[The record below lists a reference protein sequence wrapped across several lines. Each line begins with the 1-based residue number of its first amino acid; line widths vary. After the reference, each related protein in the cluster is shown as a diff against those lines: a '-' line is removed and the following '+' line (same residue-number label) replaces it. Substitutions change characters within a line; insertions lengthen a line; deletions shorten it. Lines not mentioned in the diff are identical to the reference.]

1 MSSARRL
8 KRIQNALA
16 ASTEIIG
23 TLTLGDISYL
33 VPASR
38 TPSRLP
44 RLPPLDPN
52 DARTREHLY
61 FLLQKFVLDQDVFLL
76 AQPGPYAR
84 RLALTFCNLLNAEYE
99 YIALHRDVGET
110 ELKQGREIRDGGN
123 LVYVDSAAVRAVKT
137 GRILIIEGIEKAER
151 GIMPVLNNL
160 LENREM
166 NLDDGTHILHPHRH
180 LLLSPADAADAR
192 FVPAHPSF
200 RVIAIGAPVPPYT
213 GYPLDPP
220 FRSRFQARFLDPTSA
235 LLAYP
240 HPSTPLLGGPDALW
254 TTLRDL
260 VLATQFASETRH
272 SLDGVARPA
281 LPPFPH
287 TALAKLHALLAAFPP
302 PSPGKPVLSPRA
314 MGRLMIVLHPE
325 LLHAPF
331 RAWAILS
338 ERLEEAGLGPLA
350 APLATEDPDNAETAA
365 EDAAG
370 LLGYT
375 VRSIART
382 GQHTVRIVFT
392 ALSGGD
398 EVAIEAPAGEG
409 PLQPFPLEETPDFVP
424 SARFAG
430 LLTSC
435 LQAHALG
442 WDISLVPPAQPATA
456 SASTSLLV
464 QVFGGVLGY
473 VREAVH
479 VYKELGGRELLMRRV
494 VGEGGATSWEPSPL
508 VQGAWEGR
516 LVHLS
521 GFDVLGPTAGAIAR
535 LLQDREVELWEG
547 KRIVASLGDDM
558 RLTNSPDISLAHPS
572 FRVVSTASRAAPLRD
587 WLSAEHANMF
597 LTLPA
602 QPMSRSEEAALL
614 LRTGCP
620 PAHVDALLGFAGAY
634 RTRMAPSEGAL
645 RVRRLGTRALLRIA
659 RRLARFPWDQDI
671 RRMLERALL
680 TDFLPATEKAGVEE
694 LLEDIG
700 IKKISP
706 AFHPAPLVG
715 DKALLFPAPT
725 DPLRH
730 TEDTRIPRF
739 DASQDPEG
747 AASYVPFMDHFYDNS
762 IQSAQM
768 RDLAIDFELLGEH
781 LVLLGN
787 QGVGKN
793 KIIDR
798 LCQLLQ
804 RPREYIQLHRDST
817 VQQLMFQTT
826 LERGVVRY
834 TDSPLLRAVAHG
846 RVLVVD
852 EADKAPE
859 HVVAIFRS
867 LAGQG
872 ELTLSDGRRLAR
884 VVERK
889 GDLPIHPR
897 FRLILLANRP
907 GYPFLG
913 NHFMQVLGDNFSCHA
928 ISNPDLQSERKLL
941 TQLAPELSKDLIVR
955 LIGAFHDLRQSYEG
969 GTLSYPYSLRELI
982 AIVRHMQ
989 AYPDDELDDTL
1000 RNVFDFD
1007 VYRIEITEKLD
1018 EILRKH
1024 GSVPVGAVQSDAVID
1039 QQDRSLRA
1047 YGTDATTRKAKKPL
1061 DMQFDPQKTDL
1072 DKPKHGQEDPSGEA
1086 HTGGN
1091 TFAGGTGG
1099 RDTAGLGGRGGFK
1112 RLHEKDH
1119 DINQISNKL
1128 KEDVPESVREQARLM
1143 ARKELEARL
1152 AELNMTSAG
1161 ADSYGA
1167 LLTAVQ
1173 AHIAQL
1179 HDLLEHLAAREEERV
1194 WVKRQTDGELDDTR
1208 LTEGLTGEAAV
1219 YKRRGMAKPEL
1230 GRPQVKPKRI
1240 RFLFDISA
1248 SMYRFQHDGRLQRS
1262 LETAVMLMES
1272 FNVLSRKDKYAWD
1285 MYGHSGDEPEIPLV
1299 KVGDSVE
1306 EVSERWAVAQKM
1318 KYITQYTFSGD
1329 STVAAI
1335 EKAVDEVAAFDGD
1348 DHFVIALTDA
1358 NFGQYRITSADLGRV
1373 MNRHPKVKT
1382 ALICICEDSEAA
1394 WVKRHFPGRAFLVTN
1409 SADIPKVLRGFLS
1422 TMVDR

>member
-23 TLTLGDISYL
+23 TLTLGDISYP

-44 RLPPLDPN
+44 RLSPLDPN

-110 ELKQGREIRDGGN
+110 ELKQGREIRNGGN

-200 RVIAIGAPVPPYT
+200 RVIAIGAPVPPYS

-240 HPSTPLLGGPDALW
+240 HPSTPLFGGSDALW
-254 TTLRDL
+254 TTLHDL

-272 SLDGVARPA
+272 SLDGVARSA

-302 PSPGKPVLSPRA
+302 PSPLAPGKPALSPRA
-314 MGRLMIVLHPE
+314 MGRLMIALHPE

-350 APLATEDPDNAETAA
+350 PPLATEDPDNVETAT

-382 GQHTVRIVFT
+382 DQHTVRIVFT
-392 ALSGGD
+392 ALGGGN

-424 SARFAG
+424 SARFVG

-464 QVFGGVLGY
+464 HVFGGMLGY
-473 VREAVH
+473 MREAVH

-508 VQGAWEGR
+508 VQGAWAGR
-516 LVHLS
+516 LVHFS

-547 KRIVASLGDDM
+547 KRIVASPGDD
-558 RLTNSPDISLAHPS
+558 LEPTNSPDITVAHSS
-572 FRVVSTASRAAPLRD
+572 FRVISTASRAAPLRD

-602 QPMSRSEEAALL
+602 QPMGRSEEAALL

-620 PAHVDALLGFAGAY
+620 SHHVDALLGFASTY

-659 RRLARFPWDQDI
+659 RRLARFPWDQDT

-680 TDFLPATEKAGVEE
+680 VDFLPATEKAGVEE
-694 LLEDIG
+694 LLEDAG
-700 IKKISP
+700 MKKISP
-706 AFHPAPLVG
+706 AFHPAPLIENR
-715 DKALLFPAPT
+715 ALLFPAPT
-725 DPLRH
+725 DPLCH
-730 TEDTRIPRF
+730 TEGVRIPRF
-739 DASQDPEG
+739 DASQDPDG
-747 AASYVPFMDHFYDNS
+747 VASYVPFMDHFYDNS

-798 LCQLLQ
+798 LCQILQ

-826 LERGVVRY
+826 LERGVIRH

-859 HVVAIFRS
+859 H
-867 LAGQG
+867 G

-884 VVERK
+884 VVERE

-928 ISNPDLQSERKLL
+928 ISNPDLESERRLL
-941 TQLAPELSKDLIVR
+941 TQLAPELSEDLIVR
-955 LIGAFHDLRQSYEG
+955 LIGAFHDLRQSYESG
-969 GTLSYPYSLRELI
+969 SLSYPYSLRELI

-1007 VYRIEITEKLD
+1007 VYRIETTEKLD
-1018 EILRKH
+1018 DILRKH
-1024 GSVPVGAVQSDAVID
+1024 G
-1039 QQDRSLRA
+1039 LRA
-1047 YGTDATTRKAKKPL
+1047 HGTNPTARKAKKPL
-1061 DMQFDPQKTDL
+1061 DMQFDPPKTDL

-1112 RLHEKDH
+1112 RLHKKDH

-1358 NFGQYRITSADLGRV
+1358 NFGQYRITEADLGRV

-1382 ALICICEDSEAA
+1382 ALICICEDSEAT
-1394 WVKRHFPGRAFLVTN
+1394 WVKRHFPGCAFLVTN

-1422 TMVDR
+1422 TMVDREYLSLQV

>member
-1 MSSARRL
+1 MSSARL
-8 KRIQNALA
+8 KLIQNALA
-16 ASTEIIG
+16 SPTEIIG
-23 TLTLGDISYL
+23 TLTLGDISYP

-38 TPSRLP
+38 VPSRLP
-44 RLPPLDPN
+44 RISPLDPN
-52 DARTREHLY
+52 DAHTREHLY

-76 AQPGPYAR
+76 SQPGPYAR
-84 RLALTFCNLLNAEYE
+84 RLALTFCYLLNAEYE

-240 HPSTPLLGGPDALW
+240 HPSNPLSGASAALW

-260 VLATQFASETRH
+260 VLATQYASEARH
-272 SLDGVARPA
+272 SLDGIARPA

-302 PSPGKPVLSPRA
+302 PSPPAPGKPPLSPRA

-325 LLHAPF
+325 LLHASF
-331 RAWAILS
+331 RAWALLS
-338 ERLEEAGLGPLA
+338 EQLEEAGLGPLA
-350 APLATEDPDNAETAA
+350 APLATKDLDNAETAA

-375 VRSIART
+375 VRSITRT
-382 GQHTVRIVFT
+382 GRHTVRIVFA
-392 ALSGGD
+392 ALSGAD
-398 EVAIEAPAGEG
+398 EIALEAPVGEG
-409 PLQPFPLEETPDFVP
+409 PLQAFPLEETPDFVP
-424 SARFAG
+424 SARFKG

-464 QVFGGVLGY
+464 QVFGSVLGY

-494 VGEGGATSWEPSPL
+494 VGEGGATSWEPSLAPAHIAHL
-508 VQGAWEGR
+508 VQGAWAGR
-516 LVHLS
+516 LVHFS
-521 GFDVLGPTAGAIAR
+521 GFDVLGPTAGAVAR

-547 KRIVASLGDDM
+547 KRI
-558 RLTNSPDISLAHPS
+558 TNSPDISVAHPS
-572 FRVVSTASRAAPLRD
+572 FRVISTASRAAPLRD
-587 WLSAEHANMF
+587 WLSAEHANI
-597 LTLPA
+597 
-602 QPMSRSEEAALL
+602 RWAAPKKPSLL

-620 PAHVDALLGFAGAY
+620 PAHVDALLGFAGTY
-634 RTRMAPSEGAL
+634 RTRMAPSDGAL
-645 RVRRLGTRALLRIA
+645 RVRRLGTRPLLRIA
-659 RRLARFPWDQDI
+659 RRLARFPWDQDT

-680 TDFLPATEKAGVEE
+680 MEFLPATEKAGVEE
-694 LLEDIG
+694 LLEDAG

-706 AFHPAPLVG
+706 AFHPAPLIE

-730 TEDTRIPRF
+730 TEDIRIPRLE
-739 DASQDPEG
+739 ASRDPEG
-747 AASYVPFMDHFYDNS
+747 VRVIS

-817 VQQLMFQTT
+817 VQQLMFQTYART
-826 LERGVVRY
+826 RL
-834 TDSPLLRAVAHG
+834 AHG

-884 VVERK
+884 VVERE
-889 GDLPIHPR
+889 GDLPIHP
-897 FRLILLANRP
+897 N
-907 GYPFLG
+907 
-913 NHFMQVLGDNFSCHA
+913 HA
-928 ISNPDLQSERKLL
+928 ISNPDLESERRLL
-941 TQLAPELSKDLIVR
+941 TQLAPELSEDLIIR
-955 LIGAFHDLRQSYEG
+955 LIGAFHDLRQSYESG
-969 GTLSYPYSLRELI
+969 SLSYPYSLRELI

-989 AYPDDELDDTL
+989 AYPDDEVDDTL

-1007 VYRIEITEKLD
+1007 VYRIETTEKLD

-1024 GSVPVGAVQSDAVID
+1024 GL
-1039 QQDRSLRA
+1039 RSA
-1047 YGTDATTRKAKKPL
+1047 QGTNPTARKAKKPL

-1072 DKPKHGQEDPSGEA
+1072 DKPKHGEEDPSGEG

-1099 RDTAGLGGRGGFK
+1099 RDTAGIGGRGGFK
-1112 RLHEKDH
+1112 RLYKEGH
-1119 DINQISNKL
+1119 DINQVSNKL
-1128 KEDVPESVREQARLM
+1128 KEDIPESVREQARLM

-1152 AELNMTSAG
+1152 AELNMTSA
-1161 ADSYGA
+1161 AAESYGA

-1248 SMYRFQHDGRLQRS
+1248 SMYRFQYDGRLQRS

-1272 FNVLSRKDKYAWD
+1272 FNLLSRKDKYAWD
-1285 MYGHSGDEPEIPLV
+1285 SGDEPEIPLV
-1299 KVGDSVE
+1299 KVDDSVE

-1335 EKAVDEVAAFDGD
+1335 EKAVDEVATFDGD
-1348 DHFVIALTDA
+1348 DHYVIALTDA
-1358 NFGQYRITSADLGRV
+1358 NFGQYRITKEDLGRV

>member
-1 MSSARRL
+1 MSDVGGMVAFKFEQPERFTYTGNCTRHPSRKRLPSILATYNSSVNSTSSISSARPL

-23 TLTLGDISYL
+23 TLTLGDISYP

-44 RLPPLDPN
+44 CLSPLDPN
-52 DARTREHLY
+52 DPRTREHLY
-61 FLLQKFVLDQDVFLL
+61 FLLQKFVLDQDIFLL
-76 AQPGPYAR
+76 SQPGPYAR
-84 RLALTFCNLLNAEYE
+84 RLALTFCSLLNAEYE
-99 YIALHRDVGET
+99 YISLHRDVGET

-123 LVYVDSAAVRAVKT
+123 LMYVDSAAVRAVKT

-166 NLDDGTHILHPHRH
+166 YEPRRWHTYPSPSPT
-180 LLLSPADAADAR
+180 LLSPADAADAR

-200 RVIAIGAPVPPYT
+200 RVIAIGAPVPPYS
-213 GYPLDPP
+213 GYPLDPR

-240 HPSTPLLGGPDALW
+240 HPSTPLLGGLDALW

-272 SLDGVARPA
+272 SLDSVARPA

-302 PSPGKPVLSPRA
+302 PSPLAPGMPALSPRA
-314 MGRLMIVLHPE
+314 MGRLMIALHPE

-338 ERLEEAGLGPLA
+338 ERLEEAGLCPLA
-350 APLATEDPDNAETAA
+350 APLATEDPDNTESAV

-375 VRSIART
+375 VRSIARA
-382 GQHTVRIVFT
+382 GQHTVRIIFM
-392 ALSGGD
+392 ALSGRD

-409 PLQPFPLEETPDFVP
+409 PL
-424 SARFAG
+424 ARFVG

-435 LQAHALG
+435 LQAHVLG
-442 WDISLVPPAQPATA
+442 WDISLIPPTQPATA

-494 VGEGGATSWEPSPL
+494 VGEGGATSWEPSAL
-508 VQGAWEGR
+508 VQGAWAGR
-516 LVHLS
+516 FVHFS

-547 KRIVASLGDDM
+547 KRIVASPGDDLG
-558 RLTNSPDISLAHPS
+558 LTNSPDISVAHPS

-587 WLSAEHANMF
+587 WLS
-597 LTLPA
+597 
-602 QPMSRSEEAALL
+602 PMGRSEEAALL

-620 PAHVDALLGFAGAY
+620 PSHVDALLGFVGTY
-634 RTRMAPSEGAL
+634 RTRMAPSDGAL

-659 RRLARFPWDQDI
+659 RRLARFPWDQDT
-671 RRMLERALL
+671 RKMLERALL
-680 TDFLPATEKAGVEE
+680 TDFLPATERAGVEG
-694 LLEDIG
+694 LLEDAG
-700 IKKISP
+700 IKKTSP
-706 AFHPAPLVG
+706 AFHPAPLIE
-715 DKALLFPAPT
+715 DWALLFPAPT

-730 TEDTRIPRF
+730 TEGIRIPRF

-747 AASYVPFMDHFYDNS
+747 VASYVPFMDHFYDNS
-762 IQSAQM
+762 IQLAQM
-768 RDLAIDFELLGEH
+768 RDLVIDFELLGEH

-826 LERGVVRY
+826 LERGLIRH

-884 VVERK
+884 AVERE

-907 GYPFLG
+907 DYPFLG
-913 NHFMQVLGDNFSCHA
+913 NHFMQVLGDNFSC
-928 ISNPDLQSERKLL
+928 E
-941 TQLAPELSKDLIVR
+941 DLIVR
-955 LIGAFHDLRQSYEG
+955 LIGAFHDLRRSYEG

-982 AIVRHMQ
+982 AIVRHIQ

-1007 VYRIEITEKLD
+1007 VYRIETTEKLD

-1024 GSVPVGAVQSDAVID
+1024 G
-1039 QQDRSLRA
+1039 LRA

-1061 DMQFDPQKTDL
+1061 DMQFDPKKTDL
-1072 DKPKHGQEDPSGEA
+1072 DKPKHGQDDPSGEA

-1112 RLHEKDH
+1112 RLHKKDH

-1173 AHIAQL
+1173 AHNAQL

-1194 WVKRQTDGELDDTR
+1194 WVKRQTDGKLDDTR
-1208 LTEGLTGEAAV
+1208 LAEGLTGEAAV

-1318 KYITQYTFSGD
+1318 KYVTQYTFSGD

-1373 MNRHPKVKT
+1373 MSRHPKVKT
-1382 ALICICEDSEAA
+1382 ALICICEDSEAT

>member
-8 KRIQNALA
+8 KNIQNALA
-16 ASTEIIG
+16 TPTEIIG
-23 TLTLGDISYL
+23 TLTLGDISYP
-33 VPASR
+33 VPASKV
-38 TPSRLP
+38 PSRLP
-44 RLPPLDPN
+44 HLSPLDPN
-52 DARTREHLY
+52 DTHTREHLY
-61 FLLQKFVLDQDVFLL
+61 FLLQKFVLGQDVFLL
-76 AQPGPYAR
+76 AQPGSYAR
-84 RLALTFCNLLNAEYE
+84 RLALTFCHLLNAEYE

-123 LVYVDSAAVRAVKT
+123 LVYVDSAAVRAVKA

-151 GIMPVLNNL
+151 GIMPLIY
-160 LENREM
+160 RTRR

-200 RVIAIGAPVPPYT
+200 RVIAIGAPVPPYI

-235 LLAYP
+235 LLAYT
-240 HPSTPLLGGPDALW
+240 HPPNPLSEASGALW

-260 VLATQFASETRH
+260 VLATQYASEARH
-272 SLDGVARPA
+272 ALDGVARPA

-302 PSPGKPVLSPRA
+302 PSPGKPPLSPRA

-331 RAWAILS
+331 RAWALLS
-338 ERLEEAGLGPLA
+338 ERLEEAGLGSLA
-350 APLATEDPDNAETAA
+350 APLATEDPDDAETAA

-375 VRSIART
+375 VRSIERT
-382 GQHTVRIVFT
+382 GSHTVRIVFT
-392 ALSGGD
+392 ALSGAD
-398 EVAIEAPAGEG
+398 EVALEAPSGEG
-409 PLQPFPLEETPDFVP
+409 PLQPFPLEETPEFVP
-424 SARFAG
+424 SARFVG

-435 LQAHALG
+435 LQAHVLG

-456 SASTSLLV
+456 SSSTSLSV

-508 VQGAWEGR
+508 VQGAWAGR
-516 LVHLS
+516 LVHFS
-521 GFDVLGPTAGAIAR
+521 GLDVLGPTAGAVAR

-547 KRIVASLGDDM
+547 KRIVASPGDDSSTDN
-558 RLTNSPDISLAHPS
+558 LDISVTHPS
-572 FRVVSTASRAAPLRD
+572 FRVISTASRAAPLRD
-587 WLSAEHANMF
+587 WLSTEHANI
-597 LTLPA
+597 
-602 QPMSRSEEAALL
+602 RSEEAALL

-620 PAHVDALLGFAGAY
+620 PANVDALLQFAGAY
-634 RTRMAPSEGAL
+634 RTRMVPSDGAL

-659 RRLARFPWDQDI
+659 RRLARFSWDQDI

-680 TDFLPATEKAGVEE
+680 MEFLPATEKAGIEE
-694 LLEDIG
+694 LLEDAG

-706 AFHPAPLVG
+706 AFHPAPVKE

-739 DASQDPEG
+739 EASWDPEG
-747 AASYVPFMDHFYDNS
+747 AGSYVPFMDHFYDNS

-793 KIIDR
+793 KLIDR

-826 LERGVVRY
+826 LERGVIRY

-867 LAGQG
+867 IAGQG
-872 ELTLSDGRRLAR
+872 ELTLSDGRRLTR
-884 VVERK
+884 VVERD
-889 GDLPIHPR
+889 GDLPIHPS

-928 ISNPDLQSERKLL
+928 ISNPDLESERRLL
-941 TQLAPELSKDLIVR
+941 TQLAPELSEDLVKR
-955 LIGAFHDLRQSYEG
+955 LIAAFHDLRQGYERG
-969 GTLSYPYSLRELI
+969 SLTYPYSLRELI

-989 AYPDDELDDTL
+989 AYPDDELHETL

-1007 VYRIEITEKLD
+1007 VYRVETTEKLD
-1018 EILRKH
+1018 EVLRKH
-1024 GSVPVGAVQSDAVID
+1024 G
-1039 QQDRSLRA
+1039 LRA
-1047 YGTDATTRKAKKPL
+1047 KSTDSTTRKTKKPL

-1072 DKPKHGQEDPSGEA
+1072 DKPKHGQEDPTDAA
-1086 HTGGN
+1086 HTGGK

-1099 RDTAGLGGRGGFK
+1099 RDTAGLGGRGGYK
-1112 RLHEKDH
+1112 RLYKKGH
-1119 DINQISNKL
+1119 DIHQISNKL
-1128 KEDVPESVREQARLM
+1128 KADVPESVRAQARLM
-1143 ARKELEARL
+1143 AQKELEARL

-1161 ADSYGA
+1161 ADSYGER
-1167 LLTAVQ
+1167 LTAVQ

-1179 HDLLEHLAAREEERV
+1179 RDLLEHLSAREEERV

-1208 LTEGLTGEAAV
+1208 LTEGLTGETAV

-1248 SMYRFQHDGRLQRS
+1248 SMYRFQADGRLQRS

-1272 FNVLSRKDKYAWD
+1272 FNLLTRKEKYAWD
-1285 MYGHSGDEPEIPLV
+1285 SGDEPEIPLV
-1299 KVGDSVE
+1299 KFGDSVS
-1306 EVSERWAVAQKM
+1306 EVSERWAIVQKM
-1318 KYITQYTFSGD
+1318 KYITQYTYSGD
-1329 STVAAI
+1329 STLAAI

-1348 DHFVIALTDA
+1348 DHYVIALTDA
-1358 NFGQYRITSADLGRV
+1358 NFAQYNITEDVLARA

-1382 ALICICEDSEAA
+1382 ALICISEDSEAA
-1394 WVKRHFPGRAFLVTN
+1394 WVKRHFPGRAFLVTD

>member
-16 ASTEIIG
+16 PSTEIIG
-23 TLTLGDISYL
+23 TLTLGDISYP

-44 RLPPLDPN
+44 RLSPLDPN

-61 FLLQKFVLDQDVFLL
+61 LLLQKFVLDQDVFLL

-84 RLALTFCNLLNAEYE
+84 RLALTFCNLLNAEY
-99 YIALHRDVGET
+99 AQLR
-110 ELKQGREIRDGGN
+110 QGREIRDGGN

-151 GIMPVLNNL
+151 GVMPVLNNL

-200 RVIAIGAPVPPYT
+200 RVIAIGAPVPPYP
-213 GYPLDPP
+213 GYPLDRP
-220 FRSRFQARFLDPTSA
+220 FRSRFQARSLDPTSA

-240 HPSTPLLGGPDALW
+240 H
-254 TTLRDL
+254 
-260 VLATQFASETRH
+260 FASEMRH

-302 PSPGKPVLSPRA
+302 PSLGKPPLSPRA
-314 MGRLMIVLHPE
+314 MGRLIIVLHPE

-331 RAWAILS
+331 RAWALFS
-338 ERLEEAGLGPLA
+338 DRLEEAGLGPLA
-350 APLATEDPDNAETAA
+350 TRLATEDMDNAETAA

-398 EVAIEAPAGEG
+398 EVA
-409 PLQPFPLEETPDFVP
+409 LETPDFVP
-424 SARFAG
+424 SGRFVG

-456 SASTSLLV
+456 SAATSLLV

-479 VYKELGGRELLMRRV
+479 VYKELGGQELLMRRV
-494 VGEGGATSWEPSPL
+494 VGECGATSWEPRCL
-508 VQGAWEGR
+508 GR
-516 LVHLS
+516 TTRALL
-521 GFDVLGPTAGAIAR
+521 GFDVLGPTAGTIAR

-558 RLTNSPDISLAHPS
+558 GPMNSPDITITHPS
-572 FRVVSTASRAAPLRD
+572 FRVISPASCAAPLRD

-602 QPMSRSEEAALL
+602 QPMGRSEEAALL

-620 PAHVDALLGFAGAY
+620 PPHADALLGFTAHAWH
-634 RTRMAPSEGAL
+634 
-645 RVRRLGTRALLRIA
+645 LLT
-659 RRLARFPWDQDI
+659 DT

-694 LLEDIG
+694 LLEDARV
-700 IKKISP
+700 KKISP
-706 AFHPAPLVG
+706 AFHPAPLME

-826 LERGVVRY
+826 LERGVIRH

-872 ELTLSDGRRLAR
+872 ELTLSDGWRLAR
-884 VVERK
+884 VVERE
-889 GDLPIHPR
+889 GDLPIHPC

-928 ISNPDLQSERKLL
+928 ISNPDFESERKLL
-941 TQLAPELSKDLIVR
+941 TQLAPELSEDLIVR
-955 LIGAFHDLRQSYEG
+955 LIRAFHDLRQSYEG

-1007 VYRIEITEKLD
+1007 VYRIETTEKLD

-1024 GSVPVGAVQSDAVID
+1024 GSVLS
-1039 QQDRSLRA
+1039 
-1047 YGTDATTRKAKKPL
+1047 KKPL

-1072 DKPKHGQEDPSGEA
+1072 DKPNTDRKIRAAKRIRTADRRPSA
-1086 HTGGN
+1086 HCT
-1091 TFAGGTGG
+1091 
-1099 RDTAGLGGRGGFK
+1099 
-1112 RLHEKDH
+1112 
-1119 DINQISNKL
+1119 
-1128 KEDVPESVREQARLM
+1128 
-1143 ARKELEARL
+1143 
-1152 AELNMTSAG
+1152 
-1161 ADSYGA
+1161 
-1167 LLTAVQ
+1167 
-1173 AHIAQL
+1173 
-1179 HDLLEHLAAREEERV
+1179 AARSPRTCERV

-1230 GRPQVKPKRI
+1230 GRPRVKPKRI

-1285 MYGHSGDEPEIPLV
+1285 MYGHSGDEPKIPLV
-1299 KVGDSVE
+1299 KVSDSVE

-1358 NFGQYRITSADLGRV
+1358 NFGQYRITEADLGRV

>member
-23 TLTLGDISYL
+23 TLTLGDISYP

-38 TPSRLP
+38 TPSRLS
-44 RLPPLDPN
+44 RLQPLDPN

-99 YIALHRDVGET
+99 YISLHRDVGET

-192 FVPAHPSF
+192 FVAAHPSF
-200 RVIAIGAPVPPYT
+200 RVIAIGAPVPLYT

-254 TTLRDL
+254 TALRDL

-287 TALAKLHALLAAFPP
+287 TALAKLHALLATFPP
-302 PSPGKPVLSPRA
+302 PSPPAPGNPALSPRG
-314 MGRLMIVLHPE
+314 MGRLMIFLHPE

-331 RAWAILS
+331 RAWALLS
-338 ERLEEAGLGPLA
+338 ERLEETGLGPLA
-350 APLATEDPDNAETAA
+350 APLATEDPDNAEAAA
-365 EDAAG
+365 EDVAG

-382 GQHTVRIVFT
+382 SQHTVRIVFT
-392 ALSGGD
+392 ALGGGN
-398 EVAIEAPAGEG
+398 EVALEAPAGDG
-409 PLQPFPLEETPDFVP
+409 PLRPFLLEETTDFVP
-424 SARFAG
+424 SARFVG

-464 QVFGGVLGY
+464 QVFGGML
-473 VREAVH
+473 
-479 VYKELGGRELLMRRV
+479 ELGGRELLMRRV
-494 VGEGGATSWEPSPL
+494 VGKGGATSWEPSP
-508 VQGAWEGR
+508 VQGAWAGR
-516 LVHLS
+516 LVHFS

-547 KRIVASLGDDM
+547 KRIVASLGDE
-558 RLTNSPDISLAHPS
+558 LGPTNSPDITVAHSS
-572 FRVVSTASRAAPLRD
+572 FRVISTASRAAPLRD

-597 LTLPA
+597 LTLAA
-602 QPMSRSEEAALL
+602 QPMGRSEEAALL

-620 PAHVDALLGFAGAY
+620 PFHVHALLGFASTY
-634 RTRMAPSEGAL
+634 RTRMAPSDGAL

-659 RRLARFPWDQDI
+659 RRLARFPWDRDT
-671 RRMLERALL
+671 RKMLERALL

-694 LLEDIG
+694 LLEDVG

-706 AFHPAPLVG
+706 AFHPAPLME

-793 KIIDR
+793 KVIDR

-826 LERGVVRY
+826 LERGVIRH

-872 ELTLSDGRRLAR
+872 ELTLSDGRRLVC
-884 VVERK
+884 VVERE

-928 ISNPDLQSERKLL
+928 ISNPDLESERKLL
-941 TQLAPELSKDLIVR
+941 TQLAPELSEDLIVR

-1007 VYRIEITEKLD
+1007 VYRIETTEKLD

-1024 GSVPVGAVQSDAVID
+1024 G
-1039 QQDRSLRA
+1039 LRA
-1047 YGTDATTRKAKKPL
+1047 HGTDPTAQKAKKPL

-1072 DKPKHGQEDPSGEA
+1072 DKPKRGQEDPSGEA

-1112 RLHEKDH
+1112 RLHKGH
-1119 DINQISNKL
+1119 DINQISDKL

-1167 LLTAVQ
+1167 LLTAQ

-1318 KYITQYTFSGD
+1318 RYITQYTFSGD

-1358 NFGQYRITSADLGRV
+1358 NFGQYRITEADLGRV

>member
-23 TLTLGDISYL
+23 TLTLGDISYP
-33 VPASR
+33 VPAST

-44 RLPPLDPN
+44 RLSPLDPN

-61 FLLQKFVLDQDVFLL
+61 FLLQRFVLDQDVFLL
-76 AQPGPYAR
+76 SQPGPYAR

-99 YIALHRDVGET
+99 YISLHRDVGET

-123 LVYVDSAAVRAVKT
+123 LMYVDSAAVRAVK
-137 GRILIIEGIEKAER
+137 RGIEKAER
-151 GIMPVLNNL
+151 GIMP
-160 LENREM
+160 NREM

-200 RVIAIGAPVPPYT
+200 R
-213 GYPLDPP
+213 
-220 FRSRFQARFLDPTSA
+220 ARFLDLTTA

-254 TTLRDL
+254 TALCVL

-287 TALAKLHALLAAFPP
+287 TALAKLHALLAAFPT
-302 PSPGKPVLSPRA
+302 PSLPAPGMPALSPRA
-314 MGRLMIVLHPE
+314 MGRLMIALHPE

-331 RAWAILS
+331 LAWAILS
-338 ERLEEAGLGPLA
+338 ERLEEAGLCPLA
-350 APLATEDPDNAETAA
+350 APLATEDPDNTESAV

-375 VRSIART
+375 VRSIARA
-382 GQHTVRIVFT
+382 GQHTVRIIFM
-392 ALSGGD
+392 ALSGRD

-409 PLQPFPLEETPDFVP
+409 PL
-424 SARFAG
+424 ARFVG

-435 LQAHALG
+435 LQAHVLG
-442 WDISLVPPAQPATA
+442 WDISLIPPTQPATA

-494 VGEGGATSWEPSPL
+494 VGEGGATSWEPSAL
-508 VQGAWEGR
+508 VQGAWAGR
-516 LVHLS
+516 LVHFS

-547 KRIVASLGDDM
+547 KRIVASPGDDLG
-558 RLTNSPDISLAHPS
+558 LTNSPDISVAHPS

-587 WLSAEHANMF
+587 WLS
-597 LTLPA
+597 
-602 QPMSRSEEAALL
+602 PMGRSEEAALL

-620 PAHVDALLGFAGAY
+620 PSHVDALLGFVGTY
-634 RTRMAPSEGAL
+634 RTRMAPSDGAL

-659 RRLARFPWDQDI
+659 RRLARFPWDQDT
-671 RRMLERALL
+671 RKMLERALL
-680 TDFLPATEKAGVEE
+680 TDFLPATERAGVEG
-694 LLEDIG
+694 LLEDAG
-700 IKKISP
+700 IKKTSP
-706 AFHPAPLVG
+706 AFHPAPLIE
-715 DKALLFPAPT
+715 DWALLFPAPT

-730 TEDTRIPRF
+730 TEGIRIPRF

-747 AASYVPFMDHFYDNS
+747 VASYVPFMDHFYDNS
-762 IQSAQM
+762 IQLAQM
-768 RDLAIDFELLGEH
+768 RDLVIDFELLGEH

-817 VQQLMFQTT
+817 GQQLMFQTT
-826 LERGVVRY
+826 LERGLIRH

-884 VVERK
+884 AVERE

-907 GYPFLG
+907 DYPFLG
-913 NHFMQVLGDNFSCHA
+913 NHFMQVLGDNFSCA
-928 ISNPDLQSERKLL
+928 RKLL
-941 TQLAPELSKDLIVR
+941 TQLAPELSEDLIVR
-955 LIGAFHDLRQSYEG
+955 LIGAFHDLRQSYESG
-969 GTLSYPYSLRELI
+969 SLSYPYSLRELI

-989 AYPDDELDDTL
+989 TYPDDELYDTL

-1007 VYRIEITEKLD
+1007 VCRIETTEKLD

-1024 GSVPVGAVQSDAVID
+1024 G
-1039 QQDRSLRA
+1039 LRA
-1047 YGTDATTRKAKKPL
+1047 YGTDPTTRKAKKPL

-1072 DKPKHGQEDPSGEA
+1072 DKPKHGQEDPSGGE

-1091 TFAGGTGG
+1091 TFAGGIS
-1099 RDTAGLGGRGGFK
+1099 DT
-1112 RLHEKDH
+1112 
-1119 DINQISNKL
+1119 L

-1143 ARKELEARL
+1143 ARL

-1167 LLTAVQ
+1167 LLTAIQ

-1179 HDLLEHLAAREEERV
+1179 HDLLEHLAARGEERV

-1285 MYGHSGDEPEIPLV
+1285 VL

-1358 NFGQYRITSADLGRV
+1358 NFGQYRITEADLGRL
-1373 MNRHPKVKT
+1373 MTRHAKVKT
-1382 ALICICEDSEAA
+1382 ALICICEDSEAT

>member
-1 MSSARRL
+1 MASARRL

-16 ASTEIIG
+16 PTITSIG
-23 TLTLGDISYL
+23 TLTLGNISYP
-33 VPASR
+33 VPASV

-44 RLPPLDPN
+44 HFTPLDPN
-52 DARTREHLY
+52 DPRTREHLY
-61 FLLQKFVLDQDVFLL
+61 FLLQKFILGQDVFLV

-84 RLALTFCNLLNAEYE
+84 RLALTFCSMMNAEYE

-110 ELKQGREIRDGGN
+110 ELKQGREIREGGN
-123 LVYVDSAAVRAVKT
+123 LVYVDSASVRAVKT

-160 LENREM
+160 LENREI

-180 LLLSPADAADAR
+180 ILLPPADAADAR

-240 HPSTPLLGGPDALW
+240 DSPDALPEASAPLW
-254 TTLRDL
+254 KILRDL
-260 VLATQFASETRH
+260 VLATQYASEARH
-272 SLDGVARPA
+272 VLDGVARSA
-281 LPPFPH
+281 LPPFPQ
-287 TALAKLHALLAAFPP
+287 TALAKLHTLLTTFPP
-302 PSPGKPVLSPRA
+302 PSPIASGSRPLSPRA

-331 RAWAILS
+331 QAWALLS

-350 APLATEDPDNAETAA
+350 APLATEDLDDPGTAV
-365 EDAAG
+365 EDATG

-375 VRSIART
+375 VRSIERT
-382 GQHTVRIVFT
+382 GKHSVRVVFT
-392 ALSGGD
+392 TLGD
-398 EVAIEAPAGEG
+398 GKEVVLEVPAGEG
-409 PLQPFPLEETPDFVP
+409 SLRPFPLEETPDFVP
-424 SARFAG
+424 SARFVG
-430 LLTSC
+430 LLTNC

-464 QVFGGVLGY
+464 YVLGDVLGY

-508 VQGAWEGR
+508 VQGAWAGR
-516 LVHLS
+516 LVHFS
-521 GFDVLGPTAGAIAR
+521 GLDVLGPTAGAIAR
-535 LLQDREVELWEG
+535 LLQDREIELWEG
-547 KRIVASLGDDM
+547 KRIVASLEEDE
-558 RLTNSPDISLAHPS
+558 TNPDLSTAHPS
-572 FRVVSTASRAAPLRD
+572 FRVISTASRAAPLRD
-587 WLSAEHANMF
+587 WLSSEHANMF
-597 LTLPA
+597 LPVPA
-602 QPMSRSEEAALL
+602 QPMGRTEEAALL
-614 LRTGCP
+614 IRTGCP
-620 PAHVDALLGFAGAY
+620 PANVDTLLTFAGAY
-634 RTRMAPSEGAL
+634 RTRMAPADGAL

-659 RRLARFPWDQDI
+659 RRLAQFPWDQDV
-671 RRMLERALL
+671 RSMLERALL
-680 TDFLPATEKAGVEE
+680 TDFLPTTEKVGVEE
-694 LLEDIG
+694 LLEEVG
-700 IKKISP
+700 IHKITP
-706 AFHPAPLVG
+706 AFHPPPVVVEDEADRV
-715 DKALLFPAPT
+715 LLFPAPT
-725 DPLRH
+725 DPLRK
-730 TEDTRIPRF
+730 TKDTRIPRF
-739 DASQDPEG
+739 ETASDPEG
-747 AASYVPFMDHFYDNS
+747 VASFVPHMDHFYNNS

-768 RDLAIDFELLGEH
+768 RDLAIDFELLQDH

-793 KIIDR
+793 KIVDR

-817 VQQLMFQTT
+817 VQQLMFHTT
-826 LERGVVRY
+826 LERGVIRY
-834 TDSPLLRAVAHG
+834 TDSPLLRAVAQG

-852 EADKAPE
+852 EVDKAPE

-872 ELTLSDGRRLAR
+872 ELTLSDGRRLTH
-884 VVERK
+884 VVKRD
-889 GDLPIHPR
+889 GDLPIHPN

-928 ISNPDLQSERKLL
+928 ISNPDLESERRLL
-941 TQLAPELSKDLIVR
+941 TQLAPELDENLITR
-955 LIGAFHDLRQSYEG
+955 LIGAFHDLRQGYESG
-969 GTLSYPYSLRELI
+969 SLAYPYSLRELI
-982 AIVRHMQ
+982 AIVRHMR
-989 AYPDDELDDTL
+989 AYPDDDLDDTL

-1007 VYRIEITEKLD
+1007 VYRIETTEKLD

-1024 GSVPVGAVQSDAVID
+1024 G
-1039 QQDRSLRA
+1039 LRA
-1047 YGTDATTRKAKKPL
+1047 EDVNFTEQTKGKRKQL
-1061 DMQFDPQKTDL
+1061 DMQFDPEKTDL
-1072 DKPKHGQEDPSGEA
+1072 DKPKHGQEDPNGGA
-1086 HTGGN
+1086 HSGGN
-1091 TFAGGTGG
+1091 AFAGGTGG
-1099 RDTAGLGGRGGFK
+1099 RDTAGMGGRGGFK
-1112 RLHEKDH
+1112 RLYKKGH
-1119 DINQISNKL
+1119 DIYQVSKKL
-1128 KEDVPESVREQARLM
+1128 KDDVPESVRAQARLM

-1152 AELNMTSAG
+1152 AALNITSAG
-1161 ADSYGA
+1161 ANSYGA
-1167 LLTAVQ
+1167 LLSPVQ

-1179 HDLLEHLAAREEERV
+1179 QDLLEHLAAREEERV

-1240 RFLFDISA
+1240 RFVFDISA
-1248 SMYRFQHDGRLQRS
+1248 SMYRFQYDGRLQRS

-1272 FNVLSRKDKYAWD
+1272 FNLLTRKDKYKWD

-1299 KVGDSVE
+1299 NIGDPIE
-1306 EVSERWAVAQKM
+1306 EVSQRWAVTQKM
-1318 KYITQYTFSGD
+1318 KYTTQYTWSGD
-1329 STVAAI
+1329 TTVAAI
-1335 EKAVDEVAAFDGD
+1335 EKAVNEVAAFDGD

-1358 NFGQYRITSADLGRV
+1358 NFGQYNITAEDLGRA

-1382 ALICICEDSEAA
+1382 ALICICEDSEAS
-1394 WVKRHFPGRAFLVTN
+1394 WVKKHFPGRAFLVTN
-1409 SADIPKVLRGFLS
+1409 SADIPKVLRGFLT
-1422 TMVDR
+1422 TMVDK

>member
-1 MSSARRL
+1 MP
-8 KRIQNALA
+8 AL
-16 ASTEIIG
+16 
-23 TLTLGDISYL
+23 
-33 VPASR
+33 R
-38 TPSRLP
+38 TPSHLP
-44 RLPPLDPN
+44 RLSPLDPN
-52 DARTREHLY
+52 DARAREHLY
-61 FLLQKFVLDQDVFLL
+61 FLLQKFVLDQDVFPLS
-76 AQPGPYAR
+76 QPGPYAQ

-99 YIALHRDVGET
+99 YISQHRDVGET

-123 LVYVDSAAVRAVKT
+123 LVYVDSVAVRAVKT

-166 NLDDGTHILHPHRH
+166 NPDDGTRILHPHRH
-180 LLLSPADAADAR
+180 LLLSPADAADVR
-192 FVPAHPSF
+192 FVPTHPPF

-220 FRSRFQARFLDPTSA
+220 FRSRFQAHFLDPTSA

-240 HPSTPLLGGPDALW
+240 HPSTTLLGGPDALW
-254 TTLRDL
+254 TVLRDL
-260 VLATQFASETRH
+260 MLATQFASETRH
-272 SLDGVARPA
+272 SLDGVAHPA

-287 TALAKLHALLAAFPP
+287 TTLAKLHALLAAFPP
-302 PSPGKPVLSPRA
+302 PSPLAPGKPALSPHA

-331 RAWAILS
+331 RAWALLS
-338 ERLEEAGLGPLA
+338 ERLEETGLGPLA
-350 APLATEDPDNAETAA
+350 APLATEDPDNAETVA

-398 EVAIEAPAGEG
+398 EVTLEAPAGDG
-409 PLQPFPLEETPDFVP
+409 PLRPFPLEETPDFVP
-424 SARFAG
+424 SARFVG

-442 WDISLVPPAQPATA
+442 WDISLIPPAQPATA

-464 QVFGGVLGY
+464 QVFGGVLRY

-508 VQGAWEGR
+508 VQGAWAGR
-516 LVHLS
+516 LVHFS

-547 KRIVASLGDDM
+547 MRIVASPGDD
-558 RLTNSPDISLAHPS
+558 LGLPNITVAHLS
-572 FRVVSTASRAAPLRD
+572 FCVISTASRAAPLRD

-602 QPMSRSEEAALL
+602 QPMGCSEEAVLR

-620 PAHVDALLGFAGAY
+620 PSHVDALLGFAGTY
-634 RTRMAPSEGAL
+634 RTRMAPSDGAL
-645 RVRRLGTRALLRIA
+645 RVHRLGTRALLRIA
-659 RRLARFPWDQDI
+659 RRLARFLWDQDT
-671 RRMLERALL
+671 RKMLERALL

-694 LLEDIG
+694 LLEDAG
-700 IKKISP
+700 VKKISP
-706 AFHPAPLVG
+706 AFHPAPLME
-715 DKALLFPAPT
+715 DKVLLFPAPT
-725 DPLRH
+725 NPLRH
-730 TEDTRIPRF
+730 TEDTRILRF
-739 DASQDPEG
+739 NASQDPEG
-747 AASYVPFMDHFYDNS
+747 AASYVPYMDHFYDNS

-768 RDLAIDFELLGEH
+768 RDLAIDFKLLGEH

-872 ELTLSDGRRLAR
+872 ELTLSDRRRLAR
-884 VVERK
+884 VVERE

-897 FRLILLANRP
+897 FRLILLANQP
-907 GYPFLG
+907 GYPFLR

-928 ISNPDLQSERKLL
+928 ISNPDLESERKLL
-941 TQLAPELSKDLIVR
+941 TQLAPELSEDLIVR
-955 LIGAFHDLRQSYEG
+955 LIGAFHDLRQSYESG
-969 GTLSYPYSLRELI
+969 SLSYPYSLRELI

-989 AYPDDELDDTL
+989 TYPDDELDDTL

-1007 VYRIEITEKLD
+1007 VYRIETTEKLD

-1024 GSVPVGAVQSDAVID
+1024 GIVVYVHM
-1039 QQDRSLRA
+1039 
-1047 YGTDATTRKAKKPL
+1047 KPL
-1061 DMQFDPQKTDL
+1061 YMQFDPQKTDL

-1091 TFAGGTGG
+1091 TFAGG
-1099 RDTAGLGGRGGFK
+1099 
-1112 RLHEKDH
+1112 
-1119 DINQISNKL
+1119 ISNTL

-1179 HDLLEHLAAREEERV
+1179 HDLLEHLAARGEERV

-1285 MYGHSGDEPEIPLV
+1285 SGDEPEIPLV

-1306 EVSERWAVAQKM
+1306 EDSERWAVAQKM

-1335 EKAVDEVAAFDGD
+1335 EKAVDEVAVFDGD

-1358 NFGQYRITSADLGRV
+1358 NFGQYRITEADLGRV

-1382 ALICICEDSEAA
+1382 ALICICEDSEAT

>member
-23 TLTLGDISYL
+23 TLTLGDISYP

-44 RLPPLDPN
+44 RLSPLDPN

-61 FLLQKFVLDQDVFLL
+61 LLLQKFVLDQDVFLL

-84 RLALTFCNLLNAEYE
+84 RLALTFCKMQL
-99 YIALHRDVGET
+99 T
-110 ELKQGREIRDGGN
+110 ERRGREIRDGGN

-151 GIMPVLNNL
+151 GVMPVLNNL

-200 RVIAIGAPVPPYT
+200 RVIAIGAPVPPYP
-213 GYPLDPP
+213 GYPLDRP
-220 FRSRFQARFLDPTSA
+220 FRSRFQARSLDPTSA

-240 HPSTPLLGGPDALW
+240 QPSTPLLGGPDALW
-254 TTLRDL
+254 TALRDL

-272 SLDGVARPA
+272 SLNGIACPA

-287 TALAKLHALLAAFPP
+287 TALEKLHALLAAFPP
-302 PSPGKPVLSPRA
+302 PSLGKPPLSPRA
-314 MGRLMIVLHPE
+314 MGRLIIVLHPE

-338 ERLEEAGLGPLA
+338 DRLEEAGLGPLA

-392 ALSGGD
+392 ALSGGN
-398 EVAIEAPAGEG
+398 EVAIEAPAGDG

-424 SARFAG
+424 SVRFMG

-435 LQAHALG
+435 LQAHVLG

-456 SASTSLLV
+456 SASTSFLV
-464 QVFGGVLGY
+464 QVFGGMLGY

-494 VGEGGATSWEPSPL
+494 VGERGATSWEPSPL
-508 VQGAWEGR
+508 VQGAWAGR
-516 LVHLS
+516 LVHFS

-547 KRIVASLGDDM
+547 KRIVASLGDD
-558 RLTNSPDISLAHPS
+558 LVPTNSPDITVAHSS
-572 FRVVSTASRAAPLRD
+572 FRVISTASRAAPLRD

-602 QPMSRSEEAALL
+602 QPMGRSEEAALL

-620 PAHVDALLGFAGAY
+620 PFHVDTLLGFAGTY
-634 RTRMAPSEGAL
+634 RTRMAPSDGAL
-645 RVRRLGTRALLRIA
+645 RVRRLGTRDLLRIA
-659 RRLARFPWDQDI
+659 RRLARFPWDQDT
-671 RRMLERALL
+671 RKMLERALL

-694 LLEDIG
+694 LLEDAG
-700 IKKISP
+700 VKKISP
-706 AFHPAPLVG
+706 AFHPAPLME

-826 LERGVVRY
+826 LERGVVWY

-884 VVERK
+884 VVERE
-889 GDLPIHPR
+889 GDLPIHPL

-907 GYPFLG
+907 GYRKVMRAEHCHTLIPFA
-913 NHFMQVLGDNFSCHA
+913 N
-928 ISNPDLQSERKLL
+928 LL
-941 TQLAPELSKDLIVR
+941 
-955 LIGAFHDLRQSYEG
+955 
-969 GTLSYPYSLRELI
+969 
-982 AIVRHMQ
+982 Q

-1007 VYRIEITEKLD
+1007 VYRIETTEKLD

-1024 GSVPVGAVQSDAVID
+1024 G
-1039 QQDRSLRA
+1039 LRA

-1072 DKPKHGQEDPSGEA
+1072 DKPKHGQEDLSGEA
-1086 HTGGN
+1086 HMGGN

-1112 RLHEKDH
+1112 RLHKKGH
-1119 DINQISNKL
+1119 DINQISDKL
-1128 KEDVPESVREQARLM
+1128 KEDVLESVREQARLM

-1306 EVSERWAVAQKM
+1306 GVSERWAVAQK
-1318 KYITQYTFSGD
+1318 IPSLPAV
-1329 STVAAI
+1329 SRLNVRWPPRWLTVAAI

-1348 DHFVIALTDA
+1348 DHFVVALTDA

-1394 WVKRHFPGRAFLVTN
+1394 W
-1409 SADIPKVLRGFLS
+1409 
-1422 TMVDR
+1422 

>member
-1 MSSARRL
+1 MHSRHRL
-8 KRIQNALA
+8 KSYN
-16 ASTEIIG
+16 
-23 TLTLGDISYL
+23 LTLRDISYPVL
-33 VPASR
+33 ALR

-44 RLPPLDPN
+44 RLLPLDPN
-52 DARTREHLY
+52 DARAREHLY

-76 AQPGPYAR
+76 SQPGPYAW

-99 YIALHRDVGET
+99 YISLHRDVGET

-123 LVYVDSAAVRAVKT
+123 LVYVDSVAVRAVKT

-151 GIMPVLNNL
+151 GIMPVCIPQLHPSLLQIQFQVLNNL

-235 LLAYP
+235 LLPYP
-240 HPSTPLLGGPDALW
+240 HPSTPLLGEPDALR
-254 TTLRDL
+254 TVLHDL

-272 SLDGVARPA
+272 SLDGIARPA

-302 PSPGKPVLSPRA
+302 PSPLAPGKPALSPRA
-314 MGRLMIVLHPE
+314 MGRLMIVLHPK

-331 RAWAILS
+331 RVWALLS
-338 ERLEEAGLGPLA
+338 ERLEETGLGPLA
-350 APLATEDPDNAETAA
+350 APLAMEDQDNAETVA
-365 EDAAG
+365 EDGAG

-375 VRSIART
+375 VRFIART

-398 EVAIEAPAGEG
+398 EVALEAPAGDG

-424 SARFAG
+424 SARFVG

-435 LQAHALG
+435 LQAHTLG

-456 SASTSLLV
+456 SASTLLLV

-473 VREAVH
+473 IREAVH
-479 VYKELGGRELLMRRV
+479 VYKELGGLPVQHPV
-494 VGEGGATSWEPSPL
+494 VSAHSPL

-516 LVHLS
+516 LVHFS

-547 KRIVASLGDDM
+547 KRIVASLGDDVGP
-558 RLTNSPDISLAHPS
+558 TNSPDITITHSS
-572 FRVVSTASRAAPLRD
+572 FRVISTASRAAPLRD

-602 QPMSRSEEAALL
+602 QPMGRSEEAALL

-620 PAHVDALLGFAGAY
+620 PSHADALLGFAGTY
-634 RTRMAPSEGAL
+634 RTRMAPSDGAL
-645 RVRRLGTRALLRIA
+645 RVRRLGTRALLRTA
-659 RRLARFPWDQDI
+659 RRLARSLWDQDT
-671 RRMLERALL
+671 RKMLERALL

-694 LLEDIG
+694 LLEDAG
-700 IKKISP
+700 VKKISP
-706 AFHPAPLVG
+706 AFHPAPLMD

-725 DPLRH
+725 NPLRH

-747 AASYVPFMDHFYDNS
+747 AASYLLYMDHFYDNS

-826 LERGVVRY
+826 LERGVIRH
-834 TDSPLLRAVAHG
+834 TDLPLLRAMAHG

-872 ELTLSDGRRLAR
+872 ELTLSDGRRLTRA
-884 VVERK
+884 VERE
-889 GDLPIHPR
+889 GDLPIHPY

-907 GYPFLG
+907 GY
-913 NHFMQVLGDNFSCHA
+913 C
-928 ISNPDLQSERKLL
+928 
-941 TQLAPELSKDLIVR
+941 
-955 LIGAFHDLRQSYEG
+955 AFHDLRQSYESG
-969 GTLSYPYSLRELI
+969 SLSYPYSLRELI

-1007 VYRIEITEKLD
+1007 VYRIETTEKLD

-1024 GSVPVGAVQSDAVID
+1024 G
-1039 QQDRSLRA
+1039 LRA
-1047 YGTDATTRKAKKPL
+1047 YGTDATTQKAKKPF

-1072 DKPKHGQEDPSGEA
+1072 DKPKHGQEDPSGGE

-1091 TFAGGTGG
+1091 TFAGGTGS
-1099 RDTAGLGGRGGFK
+1099 RDTAGIGGRGGFK
-1112 RLHEKDH
+1112 RLYKKGH
-1119 DINQISNKL
+1119 DINQISNTL

-1143 ARKELEARL
+1143 ARMELEARL
-1152 AELNMTSAG
+1152 AQLNMTSAG

-1194 WVKRQTDGELDDTR
+1194 WVKRQTDSELDDTR

-1329 STVAAI
+1329 STGSQPLSLRLVGLETECEMVFSLTVAAI

-1348 DHFVIALTDA
+1348 DHFVIALMDA
-1358 NFGQYRITSADLGRV
+1358 NFGQYRITEADLGRV
-1373 MNRHPKVKT
+1373 MTRHAKVKT
-1382 ALICICEDSEAA
+1382 ALICICEGSEAT
-1394 WVKRHFPGRAFLVTN
+1394 W
-1409 SADIPKVLRGFLS
+1409 
-1422 TMVDR
+1422 

>member
-23 TLTLGDISYL
+23 TLTLGDISYP

-44 RLPPLDPN
+44 RLSPLDPN

-76 AQPGPYAR
+76 SQPGPYAR

-99 YIALHRDVGET
+99 YISLHRDVGET
-110 ELKQGREIRDGGN
+110 ELKQGREIRVGGN

-240 HPSTPLLGGPDALW
+240 NPSTPLLGGPDALW

-302 PSPGKPVLSPRA
+302 PSPLAPGKPALSPRA

-331 RAWAILS
+331 RAWALLS

-350 APLATEDPDNAETAA
+350 APLATEDPDNAETAV

-382 GQHTVRIVFT
+382 GQHSVRIVFT
-392 ALSGGD
+392 ALSGGN
-398 EVAIEAPAGEG
+398 EVALEAPAGDG

-424 SARFAG
+424 SPRFAG

-442 WDISLVPPAQPATA
+442 WDISLVPPAQPAAA

-508 VQGAWEGR
+508 VQGAWAGR
-516 LVHLS
+516 LVHFS

-558 RLTNSPDISLAHPS
+558 GPMNSPDITIAHPS
-572 FRVVSTASRAAPLRD
+572 FRVISTASRAAPLRD

-602 QPMSRSEEAALL
+602 QPMGRSEEAALL

-620 PAHVDALLGFAGAY
+620 PSHVHALLEFAGTY
-634 RTRMAPSEGAL
+634 RTRMAPSDGAL

-659 RRLARFPWDQDI
+659 RRLARFPWDQDM
-671 RRMLERALL
+671 RKMLERALL
-680 TDFLPATEKAGVEE
+680 TDFLPATERAGVEE
-694 LLEDIG
+694 LLEDVG

-706 AFHPAPLVG
+706 VFHPAPLIE
-715 DKALLFPAPT
+715 DRALLFPAPT

-730 TEDTRIPRF
+730 TEGIRIPRF

-826 LERGVVRY
+826 LERGVIRH

-852 EADKAPE
+852 EVDKAPE

-872 ELTLSDGRRLAR
+872 ELTLSDGRRLVR
-884 VVERK
+884 VVERE
-889 GDLPIHPR
+889 GDLPVHPH

-928 ISNPDLQSERKLL
+928 ISNPDLESERKLL
-941 TQLAPELSKDLIVR
+941 TQLAPELSEDLIVR

-989 AYPDDELDDTL
+989 AYPDDELNDTL

-1007 VYRIEITEKLD
+1007 VYRIETTEKLD

-1024 GSVPVGAVQSDAVID
+1024 GTVVYVHM
-1039 QQDRSLRA
+1039 
-1047 YGTDATTRKAKKPL
+1047 KPL

-1091 TFAGGTGG
+1091 TFAGG
-1099 RDTAGLGGRGGFK
+1099 
-1112 RLHEKDH
+1112 
-1119 DINQISNKL
+1119 ISNKL

-1152 AELNMTSAG
+1152 AELNMTSAS

-1167 LLTAVQ
+1167 LLTA
-1173 AHIAQL
+1173 
-1179 HDLLEHLAAREEERV
+1179 DLAAREEERV

-1285 MYGHSGDEPEIPLV
+1285 SGDEPEIPLV

-1394 WVKRHFPGRAFLVTN
+1394 W
-1409 SADIPKVLRGFLS
+1409 
-1422 TMVDR
+1422 

>member
-8 KRIQNALA
+8 KYIQNALA

-23 TLTLGDISYL
+23 TLTLGDISYP

-44 RLPPLDPN
+44 RLSPLDPS
-52 DARTREHLY
+52 DAAHTRTPVLSSAEVRTRS
-61 FLLQKFVLDQDVFLL
+61 
-76 AQPGPYAR
+76 R
-84 RLALTFCNLLNAEYE
+84 RLPTRATWALCTKASAHVLQL
-99 YIALHRDVGET
+99 T
-110 ELKQGREIRDGGN
+110 ERRGREIRDGGN

-137 GRILIIEGIEKAER
+137 GRILIIEGIENAER
-151 GIMPVLNNL
+151 GIMRMYSPTSPVSLTN
-160 LENREM
+160 
-166 NLDDGTHILHPHRH
+166 
-180 LLLSPADAADAR
+180 
-192 FVPAHPSF
+192 
-200 RVIAIGAPVPPYT
+200 PVPGTSTMAHISFTLTATCFFLPRT
-213 GYPLDPP
+213 QLMRAL
-220 FRSRFQARFLDPTSA
+220 FRTSILPRHRNRRTCSA
-235 LLAYP
+235 LYRLPTRPALPLALPPARSLRTHTRLP
-240 HPSTPLLGGPDALW
+240 HSSGNL
-254 TTLRDL
+254 TLCGQPY
-260 VLATQFASETRH
+260 ATSCSRH
-272 SLDGVARPA
+272 SSRARRATLDGVTRPA

-287 TALAKLHALLAAFPP
+287 TALAKLHALLAAFLP
-302 PSPGKPVLSPRA
+302 PSPQAPGMPALSPRA

-331 RAWAILS
+331 RAWALLS

-370 LLGYT
+370 LLGH
-375 VRSIART
+375 
-382 GQHTVRIVFT
+382 Q
-392 ALSGGD
+392 
-398 EVAIEAPAGEG
+398 
-409 PLQPFPLEETPDFVP
+409 TPDFVP
-424 SARFAG
+424 SARFVG

-456 SASTSLLV
+456 IASTSLLV

-494 VGEGGATSWEPSPL
+494 VGEGGATSWEPRCVFLHREAGPSLSGGAYSPL
-508 VQGAWEGR
+508 VQGAWAGR
-516 LVHLS
+516 LVHFS

-547 KRIVASLGDDM
+547 KRIVASPGDDLGPV
-558 RLTNSPDISLAHPS
+558 RSDFPSLESFTETCTRRRTTPILLSPTHPS
-572 FRVVSTASRAAPLRD
+572 ALSAPLRALRD

-597 LTLPA
+597 LTLLA
-602 QPMSRSEEAALL
+602 QPMGRSEEAALL

-620 PAHVDALLGFAGAY
+620 LSHVDALLGFAGTY
-634 RTRMAPSEGAL
+634 RTPMAPSDGAL

-659 RRLARFPWDQDI
+659 RRLARFPWDQDT

-680 TDFLPATEKAGVEE
+680 TDFLPATEKVGVEE
-694 LLEDIG
+694 LLEDAG

-706 AFHPAPLVG
+706 AFHPAPLIE
-715 DKALLFPAPT
+715 DRALLFP
-725 DPLRH
+725 
-730 TEDTRIPRF
+730 
-739 DASQDPEG
+739 DPEG
-747 AASYVPFMDHFYDNS
+747 AGSYVPFMDHFYDNS

-787 QGVGKN
+787 QG
-793 KIIDR
+793 
-798 LCQLLQ
+798 
-804 RPREYIQLHRDST
+804 
-817 VQQLMFQTT
+817 
-826 LERGVVRY
+826 
-834 TDSPLLRAVAHG
+834 
-846 RVLVVD
+846 
-852 EADKAPE
+852 
-859 HVVAIFRS
+859 
-867 LAGQG
+867 

-884 VVERK
+884 VVERE

-928 ISNPDLQSERKLL
+928 ISNPDLESERKLL
-941 TQLAPELSKDLIVR
+941 TQLAPELSEDLIVR
-955 LIGAFHDLRQSYEG
+955 LIGAFHGLRQSYEG
-969 GTLSYPYSLRELI
+969 GTLSYPYSLRGI
-982 AIVRHMQ
+982 PRR
-989 AYPDDELDDTL
+989 ELDDTL

-1007 VYRIEITEKLD
+1007 VYRIETTEKLD

-1024 GSVPVGAVQSDAVID
+1024 GSFTRIW
-1039 QQDRSLRA
+1039 
-1047 YGTDATTRKAKKPL
+1047 YDATTRKAKKPL
-1061 DMQFDPQKTDL
+1061 EMQFDPQETDL

-1112 RLHEKDH
+1112 RSHGKDH

-1179 HDLLEHLAAREEERV
+1179 HDLLERAPAREEERV

-1240 RFLFDISA
+1240 RFLSDISA
-1248 SMYRFQHDGRLQRS
+1248 SMYRFQYDGRLQRS

-1318 KYITQYTFSGD
+1318 KYITRYITQYTFSGD
-1329 STVAAI
+1329 STGSQPPLSPPSI
-1335 EKAVDEVAAFDGD
+1335 EKAVDEVAAFDGGT
-1348 DHFVIALTDA
+1348 FSRIGRRAT
-1358 NFGQYRITSADLGRV
+1358 QYRITKADLGRV

-1394 WVKRHFPGRAFLVTN
+1394 W
-1409 SADIPKVLRGFLS
+1409 
-1422 TMVDR
+1422 

>member
-1 MSSARRL
+1 MSSTRRL
-8 KRIQNALA
+8 KGIQNALA

-23 TLTLGDISYL
+23 TLTLGDISYP

-38 TPSRLP
+38 FPSRLTH
-44 RLPPLDPN
+44 LSPLDPN
-52 DARTREHLY
+52 DERTREHLY
-61 FLLQKFVLDQDVFLL
+61 FLLQKFVLGQDVFLL

-137 GRILIIEGIEKAER
+137 GRVLIIEGIEKAER

-200 RVIAIGAPVPPYT
+200 RVIAIGAPVPPYS

-220 FRSRFQARFLDPTSA
+220 FRSRFQAHFLDPTSA

-240 HPSTPLLGGPDALW
+240 HPSNPLSETSTPLW
-254 TTLRDL
+254 TTLRNI
-260 VLATQFASETRH
+260 VLATQHASEARH
-272 SLDGVARPA
+272 ALDGVARPA

-287 TALAKLHALLAAFPP
+287 TALAKLHALLAAFPS
-302 PSPGKPVLSPRA
+302 PSPLTPGKPVLSPRA

-331 RAWAILS
+331 RAWALLS
-338 ERLEEAGLGPLA
+338 ERLEEAGLSPLA
-350 APLATEDPDNAETAA
+350 APLATEDPDNAEMVA

-382 GQHTVRIVFT
+382 GPHTARIVFT
-392 ALSGGD
+392 ALSGAD
-398 EVAIEAPAGEG
+398 EVVLESPAGEG
-409 PLQPFPLEETPDFVP
+409 PLRPFPLEETPDFVP
-424 SARFAG
+424 SARFVG
-430 LLTSC
+430 LLASC

-456 SASTSLLV
+456 SSSTSLLV
-464 QVFGGVLGY
+464 QIFGGVLGY
-473 VREAVH
+473 VREVVH

-508 VQGAWEGR
+508 VQGAWAGR
-516 LVHLS
+516 LVHFS
-521 GFDVLGPTAGAIAR
+521 GLDVLGPTAGAIAR

-547 KRIVASLGDDM
+547 KRIVASLGDGPVPTD
-558 RLTNSPDISLAHPS
+558 NSDISVAHPS
-572 FRVVSTASRAAPLRD
+572 FRVISTASRVAPLRD
-587 WLSAEHANMF
+587 WLSTEHANMF
-597 LTLPA
+597 LPLPA
-602 QPMSRSEEAALL
+602 QPMGRSEEAALL
-614 LRTGCP
+614 LRTRCP
-620 PAHVDALLGFAGAY
+620 PANVDALLRFAGTY
-634 RTRMAPSEGAL
+634 RTRMVPSDGAL

-680 TDFLPATEKAGVEE
+680 TEFLPATEKSGVEE
-694 LLEDIG
+694 LLDDAG
-700 IKKISP
+700 IEKISP
-706 AFHPAPLVG
+706 VFHPAPLIE
-715 DKALLFPAPT
+715 DKALLFPAPS

-739 DASQDPEG
+739 EVSWDPEG
-747 AASYVPFMDHFYDNS
+747 ATSHVPFMDHFYDNS

-768 RDLAIDFELLGEH
+768 CDLAIDFELLGEH
-781 LVLLGN
+781 LILLGN

-826 LERGVVRY
+826 LERGVIRY
-834 TDSPLLRAVAHG
+834 VDSPLLRAVAHG

-884 VVERK
+884 VPERE

-928 ISNPDLQSERKLL
+928 ISNPDLESERRLL
-941 TQLAPELSKDLIVR
+941 TQLAPELSEELITR
-955 LIGAFHDLRQSYEG
+955 LIAAFHDLRQGYESG
-969 GTLSYPYSLRELI
+969 SLSYPYSLRELI

-989 AYPDDELDDTL
+989 AYPGDELGETL

-1007 VYRIEITEKLD
+1007 VYRIETTEKLD
-1018 EILRKH
+1018 EVLRKH
-1024 GSVPVGAVQSDAVID
+1024 G
-1039 QQDRSLRA
+1039 LRA
-1047 YGTDATTRKAKKPL
+1047 KGTNSTARKANKPL
-1061 DMQFDPQKTDL
+1061 NMQFDPKNTDL
-1072 DKPKHGQEDPSGEA
+1072 DKPKHGQEDPTGAA
-1086 HTGGN
+1086 HTGGG

-1099 RDTAGLGGRGGFK
+1099 RDTAGLGGRGGYK
-1112 RLHEKDH
+1112 RLYKKGH

-1128 KEDVPESVREQARLM
+1128 KEGAPESVRAQARLM
-1143 ARKELEARL
+1143 AQKELEARL
-1152 AELNMTSAG
+1152 AELNMSSAD
-1161 ADSYGA
+1161 ADNYGA
-1167 LLTAVQ
+1167 RLTAVQ

-1179 HDLLEHLAAREEERV
+1179 RDLLEHLSAREEERV

-1208 LTEGLTGEAAV
+1208 LTEGLTGESAV

-1230 GRPQVKPKRI
+1230 GRPQFKPKRI

-1248 SMYRFQHDGRLQRS
+1248 SMYRFQADGRLQRS

-1272 FNVLSRKDKYAWD
+1272 FNHLSRKDKYAWD
-1285 MYGHSGDEPEIPLV
+1285 MYGHAGDEPEIPLV

-1306 EVSERWAVAQKM
+1306 EVSERWAIVQKM
-1318 KYITQYTFSGD
+1318 EYTSQYTYSGD
-1329 STVAAI
+1329 STVTAI
-1335 EKAVDEVAAFDGD
+1335 EKAVDQVAAFDGD
-1348 DHFVIALTDA
+1348 DHYVIALTDA
-1358 NFGQYRITSADLGRV
+1358 NFAQYSITEDVLARA